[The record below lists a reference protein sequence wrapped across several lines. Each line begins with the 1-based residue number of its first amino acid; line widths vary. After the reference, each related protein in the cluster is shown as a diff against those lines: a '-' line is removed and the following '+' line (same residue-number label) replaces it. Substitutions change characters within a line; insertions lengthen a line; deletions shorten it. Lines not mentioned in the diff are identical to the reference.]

1 MITSTG
7 LPTEQLT
14 IVLGC
19 AAAALLVVLIRSV
32 WLVAR
37 NVVTIA
43 HEGGHAFVALLVGR
57 RLSGIQLHSDTS
69 GVTVSRGKTHG
80 PGMVA
85 TALAGYITP
94 SLIGLG
100 FAALLT
106 SGKVTVLLW
115 TTIVLL
121 AVMLIKIRNAYG
133 VVSIVVTGLIV
144 FAISRFTSV
153 AVQAGFAYFF
163 TWFLLVAGIKPI
175 FELQAKR
182 RRRRSPDSDADQL
195 ARLTGVPGLL
205 WVFLFAIVAFGA
217 LALSASWLVPFDTL
231 DRVFSGR

>member
-1 MITSTG
+1 MTPSAG
-7 LPTEQLT
+7 MPTEQLT

-19 AAAALLVVLIRSV
+19 AVAALLVVLMRDV

-106 SGKVTVLLW
+106 AGKVTALLW
-115 TTIVLL
+115 TAIVLL

-163 TWFLLVAGIKPI
+163 TWFLLFAGVKPI
-175 FELQAKR
+175 WELQAKR
-182 RRRRSPDSDADQL
+182 RRYRSPDSDADQL
-195 ARLTGVPGLL
+195 ARLTGIPGLL
-205 WVFLFAIVAFGA
+205 WVSLFAIVAIVA
-217 LALSASWLVPFDTL
+217 LALSASWLVPFGTL

>member
-1 MITSTG
+1 MTPVAGVPTG
-7 LPTEQLT
+7 QLT

-32 WLVAR
+32 WLLAR

-69 GVTVSRGKTHG
+69 GVTVSRGRTHG

-85 TALAGYITP
+85 TAMAGYITP

-100 FAALLT
+100 FAALLVN
-106 SGKVTVLLW
+106 SKVTALLW
-115 TTIVLL
+115 TTMVLL

-163 TWFLLVAGIKPI
+163 TWFLLFAGIKPI
-175 FELQAKR
+175 FELQSKR

-195 ARLTGVPGLL
+195 ARLTGVPGLA

>member
-1 MITSTG
+1 MT
-7 LPTEQLT
+7 PTAGMPTAQLT

-19 AAAALLVVLIRSV
+19 AAAALLVVLIRDV
-32 WLVAR
+32 WIVAR

-85 TALAGYITP
+85 TAMAGYITP

-100 FAALLT
+100 FAALLVN
-106 SGKVTVLLW
+106 GKVTALLW
-115 TTIVLL
+115 TTIALL
-121 AVMLIKIRNAYG
+121 AVMLVKIRNAYG
-133 VVSIVVTGLIV
+133 VVSIVVTGLVV

-163 TWFLLVAGIKPI
+163 TWFLLFAGIKPI
-175 FELQAKR
+175 FELQSKR
-182 RRRRSPDSDADQL
+182 RRYRSPDSDADQL
-195 ARLTGVPGLL
+195 ARLTRVPGLV
-205 WVFLFAIVAFGA
+205 WVGLFAIVAFGA

-231 DRVFSGR
+231 NRVFSGG

>member
-1 MITSTG
+1 MIASAG
-7 LPTEQLT
+7 MPTAQLT

-19 AAAALLVVLIRSV
+19 AAAALLVVLIRDV

-43 HEGGHAFVALLVGR
+43 HEGGHAFVALLAGR

-85 TALAGYITP
+85 TAMAGYVTP

-106 SGKVTVLLW
+106 SSKVTVLLW

-163 TWFLLVAGIKPI
+163 TWFLLFAGIKPI
-175 FELQAKR
+175 VELQSKR
-182 RRRRSPDSDADQL
+182 RRYRSPDSDADQL

-205 WVFLFAIVAFGA
+205 WVFLFGIVAVGA

>member
-1 MITSTG
+1 MTPTG
-7 LPTEQLT
+7 MPTEQLT
-14 IVLGC
+14 IVLAC
-19 AAAALLVVLIRSV
+19 AAAALLVVLVRDV
-32 WLVAR
+32 WRLAR

-80 PGMVA
+80 PGMVV

-106 SGKVTVLLW
+106 NGKVTVLLW
-115 TTIVLL
+115 TTIVVL
-121 AVMLIKIRNAYG
+121 AVLLIKIRNAYG

-163 TWFLLVAGIKPI
+163 TWFLLFAGIKPI

-182 RRRRSPDSDADQL
+182 RRHRSPDSDADQL

-205 WVFLFAIVAFGA
+205 WVFLFAIVAIGA